1 MAIAGH
7 TIPNT
12 ASAPVRLALPPT
24 RHVVAVCVGNALEFY
39 DFVTYAFFAAQ
50 IGRSFFPSHTHGASL
65 LASLATFGAGFL
77 TRPLGAL
84 VIGRMGDRV
93 GRKPAMLLS
102 FVLIGIATIGLP
114 LTPSYASIGVLAPV
128 LVLGFR
134 LLQGFALGG
143 EVGPSTAFM
152 MEAAP
157 PLRRG
162 LYISLQSM
170 SADAAVLV
178 AGLVGYGLANVLDAA
193 ALDQW
198 GWRVALLLGGMIVP
212 FGLIL
217 RRNLGET
224 LQTGLKTSRMESP
237 IHSRSYRQIIALSLA
252 MLAAATTTNYILDYM
267 TTYAGSTLGMPA
279 RLALGATA
287 VVGLCGVVC
296 DPISGWLSDRYGR
309 KPVMIAPWIVL
320 LVAIFPCFW
329 LLAQWRTGAALYGAS
344 AVLAVASTLSSAT
357 VLVTITESLPHRVR
371 AGSLSLIYAL
381 AISIFGGSTQF
392 MVNWLTGLSGNALA
406 PAWYMVG
413 GVLVGLSAILMMPET
428 APIKTQRTAHDASFD
443 NGGKAM
449 PERDD
454 LPGR

>member
-1 MAIAGH
+1 MAIADH
-7 TIPNT
+7 QISNT
-12 ASAPVRLALPPT
+12 PSATLRPALPPT
-24 RHVVAVCVGNALEFY
+24 RHVAAVCVGNALEFY

-128 LVLGFR
+128 LVVGFR

-178 AGLVGYGLANVLDAA
+178 AGLVGYGLANVLDPA

-224 LQTGLKTSRMESP
+224 LEADHKTSPIQSP
-237 IHSRSYRQIIALSLA
+237 IHGRSYRQIIGLSLA

-279 RLALGATA
+279 GLALGATV

-320 LVAIFPCFW
+320 LLAIFPCFW
-329 LLAQWRTGAALYGAS
+329 LLAKWRTGAALYGAS
-344 AVLAVASTLSSAT
+344 AVLAVASTLSSAS

-392 MVNWLTGLSGNALA
+392 MVNWLTGISGSALA

-428 APIKTQRTAHDASFD
+428 APIKTQRTAHDATFD
-443 NGGKAM
+443 NGWKAIS
-449 PERDD
+449 ERDD
-454 LPGR
+454 QPGH

>member
-1 MAIAGH
+1 MTQAR
-7 TIPNT
+7 TPET
-12 ASAPVRLALPPT
+12 LTSAAQPVPP
-24 RHVVAVCVGNALEFY
+24 RKRQVAAVCVGNALEFY

-50 IGRSFFPSHTHGASL
+50 IGRTFFPSDTHGASL

-77 TRPLGAL
+77 TRPLGAW

-102 FVLIGIATIGLP
+102 FALIGIATIGLP
-114 LTPSYASIGVLAPV
+114 LTPSYASIGVLAPI
-128 LVLGFR
+128 LVVGFR

-178 AGLVGYGLANVLDAA
+178 AGVIGFVLANAMDAA

-198 GWRVALLLGGMIVP
+198 GWRVALLAGGLIVP
-212 FGLIL
+212 FGLLL

-224 LQTGLKTSRMESP
+224 LHVRSTAPDDDVPAGG
-237 IHSRSYRQIIALSLA
+237 RSYRQIVALSLA

-279 RLALGATA
+279 NLALGATA

-296 DPISGWLSDRYGR
+296 DPISGWMSDRFGR
-309 KPVMIAPWIVL
+309 KPVMIVPWVL
-320 LVAIFPCFW
+320 LLLAIFPCFW
-329 LLAQWRTGAALYGAS
+329 LLSHLRTGAALYGAS
-344 AVLAVASTLSSAT
+344 VMLAMASTLSSAT

-371 AGSLSLIYAL
+371 SGSLSLIYAI

-392 MVNWLTGLSGNALA
+392 MVNWLTQLTGSTLA
-406 PAWYMVG
+406 PAWYMVA
-413 GVLVGLSAILMMPET
+413 GVAVGLTAIVLMPET
-428 APIKTQRTAHDASFD
+428 APIKALRSSS
-443 NGGKAM
+443 NGMANHAGMAVCSQ
-449 PERDD
+449 
-454 LPGR
+454 PGR